1 MVLERTESEAEICR
15 RGGRTGHS
23 PQDFLDRDSR
33 PVPAVM
39 RKQSIDPTL
48 GSEEVAREKYVT
60 TSFHDEEMAKLWSR
74 VWQMACH
81 SDEIPAVGDSTVYE
95 IGDWSIIVVRVGE
108 EAFKAFHNSCLHRG
122 TRLCNAAGNY
132 REFRCPFHAWTWH
145 IDGRLKNIP
154 SQWDF
159 PQLEGADVSL
169 PEVQVDTWGG
179 FVFVNFD
186 PDAPPLAEHL
196 GGLPTHYDRWPL
208 EDRPAVM
215 WVRKEV
221 DCNWKAGIESF
232 IEGYHVSARTPRRF
246 PTTATAIRP
255 TTPTKAS
262 RTSAGSSFPPLSRAT
277 TSTTTFRSKRSP
289 TSCSRPASPRP
300 TAGPS
305 RSPTAPWRGPC
316 SPKGCAN
323 FWGRPRLSIWT
334 GCRTRR
340 SSTAFSTTS
349 FPTWSRSAGWVR
361 RSPTASA
368 RWVMT
373 RNGACSRFMC
383 SGFMQATGRHAPALT
398 PTDLGPDDRFG
409 DIPAFGILGE
419 ILDQDVTIMG
429 LNQAGL
435 RASRQPGLKL
445 GCTRSHAY
453 ATITGHWI
461 VSSPVRSPR
470 LAVFSEP
477 APSAS

>member
-1 MVLERTESEAEICR
+1 MVLERTESEAEIRR

-48 GSEEVAREKYVT
+48 GSEGVAREKYVT
-60 TSFHDEEMAKLWSR
+60 SSFHEVEMAKLWSR

-81 SDEIPAVGDSTVYE
+81 GDEIPAIGDSTVYE

-108 EAFKAFHNSCLHRG
+108 DAFKAFHNSCLHRG

-145 IDGRLKNIP
+145 IDGRLKDIP
-154 SQWDF
+154 SKWDF
-159 PQLEGADVSL
+159 PQLEGTDVSL

-232 IEGYHVSARTPRRF
+232 IEGYHVIGTHPQTLSYNGDGDSAYDTYEGESNFSRFVFPAFVPGYHIDYDISEQEIADELFDTGLAAADGGPVRVPEGTLARTVLAERLRELLGP
-246 PTTATAIRP
+246 
-255 TTPTKAS
+255 
-262 RTSAGSSFPPLSRAT
+262 TSAIDLDGLSDSEIVDGIQYYLFPNLVPFGGVG
-277 TSTTTFRSKRSP
+277 TSLTYRFRPIGHDPQRCLFEIYCARPSCQ
-289 TSCSRPASPRP
+289 TS
-300 TAGPS
+300 
-305 RSPTAPWRGPC
+305 
-316 SPKGCAN
+316 
-323 FWGRPRLSIWT
+323 
-334 GCRTRR
+334 
-340 SSTAFSTTS
+340 
-349 FPTWSRSAGWVR
+349 
-361 RSPTASA
+361 
-368 RWVMT
+368 
-373 RNGACSRFMC
+373 
-383 SGFMQATGRHAPALT
+383 GRHGARAH
-398 PTDLGPDDRFG
+398 TDGP
-409 DIPAFGILGE
+409 
-419 ILDQDVTIMG
+419 
-429 LNQAGL
+429 
-435 RASRQPGLKL
+435 RA
-445 GCTRSHAY
+445 
-453 ATITGHWI
+453 
-461 VSSPVRSPR
+461 
-470 LAVFSEP
+470 
-477 APSAS
+477 

>member
-1 MVLERTESEAEICR
+1 MVLERTESEAEIRR

-232 IEGYHVSARTPRRF
+232 IEGYHVIGTHPQTLSYNGDGDSAYDTYEGEPNFSRFVFPAFVPGYHIEYDISEQEIADELFETGLAAADGGPVQVPDGTLARTVLAERLRELLGP
-246 PTTATAIRP
+246 
-255 TTPTKAS
+255 
-262 RTSAGSSFPPLSRAT
+262 TSAIDLEVLSDSEIVDGIQYYLFPNLVPFGGVG
-277 TSTTTFRSKRSP
+277 TSLTYRFRPIGHDPQR
-289 TSCSRPASPRP
+289 CLFEIYVLGLHARPP
-300 TAGPS
+300 AG
-305 RSPTAPWRGPC
+305 T
-316 SPKGCAN
+316 
-323 FWGRPRLSIWT
+323 
-334 GCRTRR
+334 
-340 SSTAFSTTS
+340 
-349 FPTWSRSAGWVR
+349 
-361 RSPTASA
+361 
-368 RWVMT
+368 
-373 RNGACSRFMC
+373 
-383 SGFMQATGRHAPALT
+383 APALT

-445 GCTRSHAY
+445 GVYQESRIRHYHRTLDRFIS
-453 ATITGHWI
+453 
-461 VSSPVRSPR
+461 R
-470 LAVFSEP
+470 
-477 APSAS
+477 